1 MRSGRHFLVNAFL
14 NVFYYTK
21 KNQPSSNF
29 FLSSFLMFFLVSP
42 ESFSYTYKN
51 SSASFFGRA
60 VVLFLF
66 YVLQK
71 RVSTVIRLLLL
82 ASSTAV
88 KEGLYASHSFL
99 ARSCICESGSTPEL
113 LSGRDRECA
122 AQSAPVYRASARLPS
137 L

>member
-29 FLSSFLMFFLVSP
+29 FRPTFLMFFLVSP
-42 ESFSYTYKN
+42 ENFSYPCKN
-51 SSASFFGRA
+51 SSASFFCRA

-82 ASSTAV
+82 AASTAV
-88 KEGLYASHSFL
+88 MGLYASHSFL